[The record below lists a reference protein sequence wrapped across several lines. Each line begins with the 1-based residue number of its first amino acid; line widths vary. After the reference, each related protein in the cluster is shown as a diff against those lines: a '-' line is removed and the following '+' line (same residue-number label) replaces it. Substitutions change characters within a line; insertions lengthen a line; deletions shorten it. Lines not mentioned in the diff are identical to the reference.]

1 MPVQRVSPDAE
12 GRPGYRWGESG
23 AVYRYH
29 PGDPRGRARARALAA
44 RQGRAVLARR
54 ADARDPRRP
63 SHRAY
68 RRAAVAYVD
77 ALERWILSVIRGAI
91 GAPRADEDHTDPDDI
106 TAETDLEEI
115 RRQADAAYSAR
126 LEVQRRALLSPGD
139 GGPPAPPSEEEMA
152 RILTPASRV
161 STSSAR
167 RELLRAGANPDR
179 LDVRLGLASDAG
191 IPEIDIM
198 PTEYEA
204 RRIVSFASEG
214 VDLISK
220 VGADLLDSVDVVL
233 AHAVRDGLRY
243 TQIRDLV
250 EVRTGIST
258 RHAELIARDQIGKLN
273 GKIVQDTQAAAGVES
288 YTWRTANDQRVR
300 GNPAGPYSKSR
311 QDHWGLRG
319 TVHRWDNPPRRA
331 GPYGE
336 AAHPGESIQCRCYAE
351 PILPDDL
358 KRPARG
364 SRDVMRQ
371 MGPRGRAQDP
381 DAPLVDVTGATWRD
395 EAGAPLDR
403 AATRR
408 PGGAIPRSVG
418 GHVVEDTTRPTM
430 TTSRIVDAGRRAGA
444 MVSAWV
450 RGSRSKGSSALKI
463 AALDELGGGGIPYSR
478 RSWTYSARD
487 IERTREATRTLY
499 QETQEALRAT
509 GADTVTLYRGIRSE
523 YAVEGAIES
532 WTSDLSTARK
542 FAGPGGYVLTEEI
555 PISRVLSYSGGP
567 RWKNGPFGEQ
577 FEYMIL
583 GRRT

>member
-1 MPVQRVSPDAE
+1 
-12 GRPGYRWGESG
+12 
-23 AVYRYH
+23 
-29 PGDPRGRARARALAA
+29 
-44 RQGRAVLARR
+44 
-54 ADARDPRRP
+54 
-63 SHRAY
+63 
-68 RRAAVAYVD
+68 VAYVD

-336 AAHPGESIQCRCYAE
+336 PAHPGESIQCRCYAE
-351 PILPDDL
+351 PILP
-358 KRPARG
+358 
-364 SRDVMRQ
+364 
-371 MGPRGRAQDP
+371 
-381 DAPLVDVTGATWRD
+381 
-395 EAGAPLDR
+395 
-403 AATRR
+403 
-408 PGGAIPRSVG
+408 
-418 GHVVEDTTRPTM
+418 
-430 TTSRIVDAGRRAGA
+430 
-444 MVSAWV
+444 
-450 RGSRSKGSSALKI
+450 
-463 AALDELGGGGIPYSR
+463 
-478 RSWTYSARD
+478 
-487 IERTREATRTLY
+487 
-499 QETQEALRAT
+499 
-509 GADTVTLYRGIRSE
+509 
-523 YAVEGAIES
+523 
-532 WTSDLSTARK
+532 
-542 FAGPGGYVLTEEI
+542 
-555 PISRVLSYSGGP
+555 
-567 RWKNGPFGEQ
+567 
-577 FEYMIL
+577 
-583 GRRT
+583 

>member
-23 AVYRYH
+23 AVYRYT
-29 PGDPRGRARARALAA
+29 PGDPRGRRRAHALAA

-63 SHRAY
+63 SDRAY

-77 ALERWILSVIRGAI
+77 ALERWILSVIRGAM
-91 GAPRADEDHTDPDDI
+91 AAARADEDDEDPDDI

-115 RRQADAAYSAR
+115 RRQADAAYAAR

-167 RELLRAGANPDR
+167 RELLRAGADPER
-179 LDVRLGLASDAG
+179 LDVRLGLATDAG

-214 VDLISK
+214 VDLIST

-250 EVRTGIST
+250 EARTGIST

-300 GNPAGPYSKSR
+300 GNPAGPYAKSR

-319 TVHRWDNPPRRA
+319 TVHRWDKPPRRA

-336 AAHPGESIQCRCYAE
+336 PAHPGESIQCRCYAE
-351 PILPDDL
+351 AILPDDL
-358 KRPARG
+358 KRPSRGAR
-364 SRDVMRQ
+364 DTMRQ

-403 AATRR
+403 AAPRR
-408 PGGAIPRSVG
+408 PGAAIPRSVG

-430 TTSRIVDAGRRAGA
+430 TTTRIVDDGRRAGA
-444 MVSAWV
+444 MISAWV
-450 RGSRSKGSSALKI
+450 RGSRSKASNALKI
-463 AALDELGGGGIPYSR
+463 AAMDELGGGGIPYSR

-487 IERTREATRTLY
+487 IDRTRAATRTLY
-499 QETQEALRAT
+499 EETQAALRAT
-509 GADTVTLYRGIRSE
+509 GRDTVTLYRGIRSE
-523 YAVEGAIES
+523 YAVEGAIEA
-532 WTSDLSTARK
+532 WTSDVATARK
-542 FAGPGGYVLTEEI
+542 FAGPDGYILTEEI
-555 PISRVLSYSGGP
+555 PIDRVLTYSGGP
-567 RWKNGPFGEQ
+567 RWENGPWGEQ
-577 FEYMIL
+577 YEFLIL
-583 GRRT
+583 GRRP